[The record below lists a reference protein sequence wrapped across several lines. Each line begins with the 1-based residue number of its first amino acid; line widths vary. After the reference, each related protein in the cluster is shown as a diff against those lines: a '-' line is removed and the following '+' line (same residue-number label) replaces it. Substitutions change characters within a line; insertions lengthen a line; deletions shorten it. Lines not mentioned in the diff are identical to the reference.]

1 VILPSEASPTRW
13 SLHHQRL
20 HRHLLRHPELLP
32 ARASLLLAVSGGQ
45 DSMAL
50 TVLLADLRRLHHWRL
65 VLWHGDHGWRAEAAQ
80 QAGELQ
86 VWAHTQKLPFLLEQA
101 AAPPAGE
108 AAARRWR
115 YECLRRQAIALG
127 IPHVVTGHTASDRAE
142 TLLLNLA
149 RGSHR
154 RGLAS
159 LKAVRCLTAE
169 TGPEQG
175 REGESPGGGARK
187 EPTRLVRPLLSFSR
201 EDTGRI
207 CRELEVPIWEDSSN
221 LDTRFGR
228 NRLRAE
234 VMPVLEALHPGA
246 VRRIGALTGRLEE
259 ELAAQD
265 ELVALALQGLIA
277 APGDSSRVLKR
288 DDLGR
293 IDRGN
298 RRLLLGRWLA
308 LHGVPAQPARAL
320 EDLASRLDGQRGCG
334 AWNLANGWQLRW
346 DRSTLVLQF
355 SAIPDPGHGPTP
367 PGK

>member
-1 VILPSEASPTRW
+1 VILPSEASPRW
-13 SLHHQRL
+13 SPHHQRL

-32 ARASLLLAVSGGQ
+32 DGASLLLAVSGGQ

-65 VLWHGDHGWRAEAAQ
+65 TLWHGDHGWRAEAAQ

-86 VWAHTQKLPFLLEQA
+86 AWAHNQALPFLLEQA
-101 AAPPAGE
+101 AEPPAGE

-115 YECLRRQAIALG
+115 YDCLRRQAAALG

-159 LKAVRCLTAE
+159 LKPVRSLTAE
-169 TGPEQG
+169 TGPDQDQTGLGDGER
-175 REGESPGGGARK
+175 REPI
-187 EPTRLVRPLLSFSR
+187 RLVRPLLPFSR
-201 EDTGRI
+201 EDTGLI

-234 VMPVLEALHPGA
+234 VMPVLESLHPGA
-246 VRRIGALTGRLEE
+246 VRRIGALSGRLEE

-298 RRLLLGRWLA
+298 RRLLLRRWLA
-308 LHGVPAQPARAL
+308 LHGVPAPPARAL